1 MKRVIKTIKDNKYI
15 IIFFT
20 ILYLFAMTFIPSIT
34 ANLDE
39 ELEQKIVLSNIN
51 SYANFFRNKEL
62 SEALS
67 RSGAIMIGYSEESDH
82 GVAPYYPLFPLLML
96 KNQTPNTVSII
107 WQIYA
112 FTIFFIGV
120 IYLYKLLQLLFN
132 NPKISTIIT
141 LLYYLSPRILIDSLH
156 NNKDITF
163 MTLLVISI
171 YYLAK
176 IIKKDKNKY
185 MSMFAIVAALLSN
198 IKILGVFFT
207 GVLALT
213 YILYLLINKK
223 MSKEKV
229 LDIIFVFFV
238 YFLIFFIITP
248 AMWDHGLHIIQH
260 FKYCLDNSTNFSRW
274 TGKITFEGNV
284 YKIDGDNLLPWYFI
298 IKNIVI
304 TLPVVLILLF
314 IISFMS
320 IIVILIKRIIEKKKI
335 SLPEYIMLSCQIMF
349 LVPLIIAVVS
359 HPNVYNVWRHFYF
372 LYGLMLIISSYILY
386 VSQNSKVRYLL
397 VLLIVISL
405 TSSVY
410 NLTRYGINN
419 TAYYNILVGQKDLS
433 KKYELD
439 YYAITTKDAIN
450 KFMKA
455 NNYKTNKNEKLY
467 LYTIDCPVKPD
478 YLKKALFNSYNLKD
492 KVVVIDEKDVE
503 EYTKDN
509 KPVYLVMN
517 TVYSFKDFSKY
528 KLVYKYKYKN
538 NSVVDFYLV
547 ND

>member
-15 IIFFT
+15 IIFFA

-67 RSGAIMIGYSEESDH
+67 RSGTIMIGYSEESDH
-82 GVAPYYPLFPLLML
+82 GVALYYPLFPLLML

-213 YILYLLINKK
+213 YIL
-223 MSKEKV
+223 
-229 LDIIFVFFV
+229 
-238 YFLIFFIITP
+238 
-248 AMWDHGLHIIQH
+248 
-260 FKYCLDNSTNFSRW
+260 
-274 TGKITFEGNV
+274 
-284 YKIDGDNLLPWYFI
+284 
-298 IKNIVI
+298 
-304 TLPVVLILLF
+304 
-314 IISFMS
+314 
-320 IIVILIKRIIEKKKI
+320 
-335 SLPEYIMLSCQIMF
+335 
-349 LVPLIIAVVS
+349 
-359 HPNVYNVWRHFYF
+359 
-372 LYGLMLIISSYILY
+372 
-386 VSQNSKVRYLL
+386 
-397 VLLIVISL
+397 
-405 TSSVY
+405 
-410 NLTRYGINN
+410 N
-419 TAYYNILVGQKDLS
+419 TI
-433 KKYELD
+433 
-439 YYAITTKDAIN
+439 
-450 KFMKA
+450 
-455 NNYKTNKNEKLY
+455 
-467 LYTIDCPVKPD
+467 
-478 YLKKALFNSYNLKD
+478 
-492 KVVVIDEKDVE
+492 
-503 EYTKDN
+503 
-509 KPVYLVMN
+509 
-517 TVYSFKDFSKY
+517 
-528 KLVYKYKYKN
+528 
-538 NSVVDFYLV
+538 
-547 ND
+547 